1 MEQQQRNTRKLLL
14 VLPVLV
20 LPFLALGFYALG
32 GGKGDP
38 SAQGLNA
45 KQGINTRL
53 PDAQF
58 KKNDPQ
64 DKLSL
69 YNLAGKNAGDERDS
83 LPASVTG
90 QGFGSGNVPDP
101 NEQRINEKLAQISR
115 EVSQPV
121 PATTG
126 PAKPAVLKPE
136 MSGDVDRLEKLMHTM
151 QEKKGDDP
159 EMAQL
164 TGMLDKILMIQNPDL
179 VPQSTVRPPAAAPDS
194 LFKAIPAIIVDNQK
208 AVQGATIKLRLQD
221 SLIINGQVIPKGH
234 DIFGICRIT
243 NQRLLLDI
251 KNIRLGTSI
260 IPVDLSVYSL
270 DGMPGL
276 YAPEAE
282 LADAA
287 GSGADDAVRSI
298 GMSGMD
304 QTIATQVA
312 GAGLDAAKSLFSK
325 KIKRIKV
332 KLEAGRAVLLR
343 NNKSKTR

>member
-1 MEQQQRNTRKLLL
+1 MQQQQRNTRKLLL

-38 SAQGLNA
+38 STQGLNA

-90 QGFGSGNVPDP
+90 QVFTSGNLPDA
-101 NEQRINEKLAQISR
+101 NEQRINEKLAQISHQ
-115 EVSQPV
+115 VSQPV
-121 PATTG
+121 PATAN
-126 PAKPAVLKPE
+126 PAKPAAPRPE

-164 TGMLDKILMIQNPDL
+164 TGMLDKILIDPEPRPG
-179 VPQSTVRPPAAAPDS
+179 VPA
-194 LFKAIPAIIVDNQK
+194 
-208 AVQGATIKLRLQD
+208 
-221 SLIINGQVIPKGH
+221 NGQA
-234 DIFGICRIT
+234 
-243 NQRLLLDI
+243 N
-251 KNIRLGTSI
+251 
-260 IPVDLSVYSL
+260 
-270 DGMPGL
+270 
-276 YAPEAE
+276 
-282 LADAA
+282 
-287 GSGADDAVRSI
+287 GSRTG
-298 GMSGMD
+298 
-304 QTIATQVA
+304 QP
-312 GAGLDAAKSLFSK
+312 F
-325 KIKRIKV
+325 
-332 KLEAGRAVLLR
+332 
-343 NNKSKTR
+343 